1 MGTFEGAAIYRAST
15 GPRERQHDELQ
26 AVSME
31 ADLHGQVLD
40 YAAKG
45 AYVGLEGIEKVEG
58 H

>member
-1 MGTFEGAAIYRAST
+1 
-15 GPRERQHDELQ
+15 
-26 AVSME
+26 ME